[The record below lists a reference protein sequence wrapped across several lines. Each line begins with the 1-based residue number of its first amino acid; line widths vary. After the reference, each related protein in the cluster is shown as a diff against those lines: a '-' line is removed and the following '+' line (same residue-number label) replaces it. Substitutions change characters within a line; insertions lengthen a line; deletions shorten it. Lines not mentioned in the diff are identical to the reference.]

1 MKIRG
6 HSSGKFIPDKIPL
19 ISEKKKL
26 VLIYYMFELK
36 DVTWNLLW
44 NILLYGPEI
53 GNKFWNVEKTYRY
66 KCRIYYNS

>member
-1 MKIRG
+1 
-6 HSSGKFIPDKIPL
+6 
-19 ISEKKKL
+19 
-26 VLIYYMFELK
+26 MFELK

-53 GNKFWNVEKTYRY
+53 GNTFWNVEKTYRY

>member
-19 ISEKKKL
+19 ISEKKL
-26 VLIYYMFELK
+26 VIIYYMFELK